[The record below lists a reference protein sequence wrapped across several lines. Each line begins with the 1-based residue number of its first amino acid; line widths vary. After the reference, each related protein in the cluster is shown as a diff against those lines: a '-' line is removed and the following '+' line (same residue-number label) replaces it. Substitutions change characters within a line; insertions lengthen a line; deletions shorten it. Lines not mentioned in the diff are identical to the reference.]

1 MESDWS
7 TSSESR
13 LNDKKYIKELEK
25 ELKNCSLEIG
35 YLQDQLGLRSIEAN
49 CMGENVHSLELK
61 LAGVG
66 MLKDKLRLLTEELVQ
81 SDEKCLQLTQEIK
94 SKDDDF
100 KNYAMQ
106 MEELEAA
113 ISSAALESQCEIESL
128 RLDMIDLEERCFQAE
143 SLNQQMVQDKAK
155 MYELLKEYEIQL
167 HESQDTI
174 SFLEMENNRLKIK
187 LEVSERKFKGL
198 HCKVEAHLYNCFKE
212 ISRTSSSIHG
222 ESHDNLSSGL
232 KEKHSSLSRICPCE
246 EVLCPL
252 VSKLSLITAWDEN
265 VKDEMRKMANE
276 IQESE
281 ILVEKLKEELKEE
294 KLKAKEEAEDLIQA
308 MAELR
313 YEITGML
320 EDECKRRASIEQASL
335 RRIQDLEE
343 QVRKERKKSLS
354 VISLVREVHKLSETQ
369 CNEVQVSET
378 QQHEAHRLR
387 RLLEDYHQI
396 TDLETAQKI
405 ESLGCS
411 GSGTADNALD
421 YSTKSRTDHSDNT
434 NKGLPYSALLQWI
447 PDSSLLIDEQ
457 CNGHLHNP

>member
-387 RLLEDYHQI
+387 RLLEI
-396 TDLETAQKI
+396 CFT
-405 ESLGCS
+405 
-411 GSGTADNALD
+411 
-421 YSTKSRTDHSDNT
+421 
-434 NKGLPYSALLQWI
+434 
-447 PDSSLLIDEQ
+447 
-457 CNGHLHNP
+457 

>member
-212 ISRTSSSIHG
+212 ISR
-222 ESHDNLSSGL
+222 
-232 KEKHSSLSRICPCE
+232 
-246 EVLCPL
+246 
-252 VSKLSLITAWDEN
+252 
-265 VKDEMRKMANE
+265 
-276 IQESE
+276 
-281 ILVEKLKEELKEE
+281 EELKEE

-343 QVRKERKKSLS
+343 QVY
-354 VISLVREVHKLSETQ
+354 IF
-369 CNEVQVSET
+369 
-378 QQHEAHRLR
+378 
-387 RLLEDYHQI
+387 
-396 TDLETAQKI
+396 
-405 ESLGCS
+405 
-411 GSGTADNALD
+411 
-421 YSTKSRTDHSDNT
+421 
-434 NKGLPYSALLQWI
+434 
-447 PDSSLLIDEQ
+447 
-457 CNGHLHNP
+457 